1 MLLLGECR
9 HLNPKLNSP
18 FDIASQYLHYLH
30 NFLLECIELVTAFSS
45 KYHLTVSPR
54 LVKMVR
60 VNARI
65 QAKLPKQTGDD
76 EIVHENSPRIAM
88 KYFSLW
94 SYHQICS
101 WARDLCVH

>member
-1 MLLLGECR
+1 
-9 HLNPKLNSP
+9 
-18 FDIASQYLHYLH
+18 
-30 NFLLECIELVTAFSS
+30 
-45 KYHLTVSPR
+45 
-54 LVKMVR
+54 MVR

-76 EIVHENSPRIAM
+76 EIVHENGSRIAM

-94 SYHQICS
+94 SYYQIGS